1 MWTVNRLHIFIR
13 VEAVWEHADG
23 SMYMGACR
31 LEQSTVKK
39 VMTFDFFQFAWNG
52 EQGSNYLFY
61 YLVTDNIF
69 V

>member
-1 MWTVNRLHIFIR
+1 
-13 VEAVWEHADG
+13 
-23 SMYMGACR
+23 MGACR

-39 VMTFDFFQFAWNG
+39 IMTFDFFQFAWNG

-61 YLVTDNIF
+61 YLLTDNIF